1 MIRKRLAI
9 PSLLRMLAQVPDPRK
24 PRGKR
29 HPLPAILGLACA
41 AALCGYTSLYAIAQ
55 WGREHGV
62 WLARALGFTR
72 DTTPCVAT
80 LHNVFRALDVELLE
94 ALLSRWAERVASLAL
109 PSGAQEAL
117 TLDGKTLRGSR
128 RDQVPALHIVAAVS
142 QQLRQVIAQQCVP
155 EGGSELAVA
164 LALLMGLDLNGKVV
178 TLDAGL
184 AQKEVCK
191 AIVEKGGEYLAV
203 IKGNHPEQR
212 EDIALLFEGISPP
225 EAPRC

>member
-1 MIRKRLAI
+1 MERQIAI
-9 PSLLRMLAQVPDPRK
+9 PSLLKMLAQMPDPRK

-55 WGREHGV
+55 WGREHGA

-80 LHNVFRALDVELLE
+80 LHNVFKALDVKRLE
-94 ALLSRWAERVASLAL
+94 ALLSQWAEEVSAL
-109 PSGAQEAL
+109 VLPPDAREAL
-117 TLDGKTLRGSR
+117 ALDGKTLRGSR
-128 RDQVPALHIVAAVS
+128 RDQAPALHIVAAVS
-142 QQLRQVIAQQCVP
+142 HRLRQVMAQQGVP
-155 EGGSELAVA
+155 EGSSELAIA
-164 LALLMGLDLNGKVV
+164 LALLKGLEIEGKVV

-184 AQKEVCK
+184 AQKEICK

-203 IKGNHPEQR
+203 IKGNHPEQW
-212 EDIALLFEGISPP
+212 EDIAFLFENISPS
-225 EAPRC
+225 ETS